1 MVFLWCSSIQQS
13 NPMRSL
19 ERGSLCILL
28 KGHAYSGTTIFLADR
43 YTAKTSDFLLT
54 SPQRVSANLFKNV
67 KGVVFDEAIIA
78 VLSAS
83 LIAPFILPRI
93 NGVLDS
99 VPILRD
105 HKSLASLLAG
115 MIVFGIAN
123 GVKMPAILKAVTIG
137 VAGAFI
143 LVAVIPLYTSVT
155 NRGVGN

>member
-19 ERGSLCILL
+19 EKGSLCILL

-43 YTAKTSDFLLT
+43 YTAITSDFLL
-54 SPQRVSANLFKNV
+54 SVQRVSSNLFKSA

-137 VAGAFI
+137 IAGAFI

>member
-1 MVFLWCSSIQQS
+1 
-13 NPMRSL
+13 MRSH
-19 ERGSLCILL
+19 ESGSLCILL

-43 YTAKTSDFLLT
+43 YTAKTSDFLL
-54 SPQRVSANLFKNV
+54 SVQRVSSNLFKNV

-115 MIVFGIAN
+115 MIIFGIAN
-123 GVKMPAILKAVTIG
+123 GVRMPSILKAVTIG